1 MLCSQIFIFY
11 NKVKIQLNLKFR
23 YMNMRAK
30 RTIDHFQRLYQKK
43 CGQHWIFICVI
54 AGKLIFHQSDQ
65 LSKSTLQ
72 NNNNYA
78 SWIWRSS
85 NQIYHQFLQFFF
97 LVYMVMSLMQ
107 PNHIPSVSLIFKFIY
122 SDWQHLFP
130 HISYYENTCNI

>member
-54 AGKLIFHQSDQ
+54 AGKLIFHQSYQ

-97 LVYMVMSLMQ
+97 GLYGYESNAAKSYTKCVINTSVY
-107 PNHIPSVSLIFKFIY
+107 
-122 SDWQHLFP
+122 LFRLTAFVP
-130 HISYYENTCNI
+130 TYIILWEYV